1 MANGQWLI
9 AKKNMKNHRIFV
21 EKYARFQVEAES
33 LRKELNENLSL
44 AIESLRVLNVYDL
57 FGFSDELV
65 ERCRYSVF
73 GEIVTDL
80 VSDECDYEG
89 KKFLAIEYL
98 PGQFD
103 QRASSAVDCVHLL
116 EPAAEVKI
124 RSSRL
129 YIFDD
134 GVTEEQMAK
143 ILVVDD
149 ESRMRKLVS
158 DFLIR
163 SNYQVL
169 EAADGEE
176 AINKFT
182 ELKPDVIILDITMPN
197 TDGIEALKR
206 IKAIDPAAKII
217 ICSAVGQPAIIAKAI
232 ESGAREFIVKPFE
245 SAHLLAAIEKIM
257 RN

>member
-1 MANGQWLI
+1 MYNRGGTMANILI
-9 AKKNMKNHRIFV
+9 ADDAIFMRASIKK
-21 EKYARFQVEAES
+21 
-33 LRKELNENLSL
+33 
-44 AIESLRVLNVYDL
+44 
-57 FGFSDELV
+57 LV
-65 ERCRYSVF
+65 E
-73 GEIVTDL
+73 
-80 VSDECDYEG
+80 
-89 KKFLAIEYL
+89 
-98 PGQFD
+98 
-103 QRASSAVDCVHLL
+103 
-116 EPAAEVKI
+116 
-124 RSSRL
+124 
-129 YIFDD
+129 
-134 GVTEEQMAK
+134 
-143 ILVVDD
+143 
-149 ESRMRKLVS
+149 ESGHTV
-158 DFLIR
+158 IG
-163 SNYQVL
+163 